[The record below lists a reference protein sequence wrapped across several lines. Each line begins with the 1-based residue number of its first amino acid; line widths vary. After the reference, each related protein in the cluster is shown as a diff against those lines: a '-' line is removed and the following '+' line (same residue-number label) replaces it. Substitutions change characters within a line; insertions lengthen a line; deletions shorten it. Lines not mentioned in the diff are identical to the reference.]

1 MSMIL
6 FPSGATTFETQGLGS
21 IIDAISCNVH
31 EVLNGEYELEMQ
43 YPITGLQYNNLQN
56 RRIIYSK
63 HDPYSDPQ
71 PFRIYR
77 ITRPMNGIIS
87 IYARHVSYDLAGI
100 PVGVF
105 DANNA
110 QSAMQ
115 GLKNNSLVANP
126 FLFETTMPT
135 VANFSCQYP
144 QPCRNLLGGQ
154 EGSILDV
161 YGGEYEWDEW
171 TVHLQSRRGLDNGV
185 RITYGKNLIDI
196 EQDENI
202 ANMKTGIVP
211 YWINSENGEVIY
223 SSPQIIQAPGEFN
236 FSSVVPVDFG
246 DKFESQPT
254 PEQLADAGQQYVT
267 NNKIGV
273 PTVSIDLSFAQL
285 EQYSLYEST
294 EALERVRI
302 GDTVHVFFAQL
313 GINVSSRIV
322 ETNYDPILNRYNSV
336 SVGSV
341 RANIAGTIADQQQQI
356 DDLTQN
362 PTLSSAFKKAVASL
376 TQTILG
382 AEGGSVRFL
391 DTDADGEPD
400 TLYIADDPDP
410 SKAQKVWRFNYEGWG
425 ASENGYN
432 GPFEIGATLNDGIVA
447 NFITVGVLNG
457 DLIQTGTI
465 KSPNGRMTINLDQ
478 GKFSTWGISSLTGE
492 EIIFNFN
499 NGTITQMQ
507 GNLKSGEWYNDNKVG
522 ILATGQIDAYGINI
536 LREFDID
543 NKQESNR
550 ITVAYHDEAFR
561 NRITLAGEAYRIW
574 TDTTGSGES
583 RLFAY
588 VSGKN
593 LTIETDV
600 LYVEGVAYKP
610 KTITVDGQEYTVLG
624 A

>member
-1 MSMIL
+1 MVL

-21 IIDAISCNVH
+21 VVDAISCNVH

-43 YPITGLQYNNLQN
+43 YPITGTQYGNLQN
-56 RRIIYSK
+56 RRIIFSK
-63 HDPYSDPQ
+63 HDPYSEPQ

-77 ITRPMNGIIS
+77 ITRPMNGIVS

-171 TVHLQSRRGLDNGV
+171 TVHLQSRRGSDNGV

-202 ANMKTGIVP
+202 ANLKTGIIP
-211 YWINSENGEVIY
+211 YWINSETGEVIY

-246 DKFESQPT
+246 EQFESQPT
-254 PEQLADAGQQYVT
+254 PQELAEAGQEYIT
-267 NNKIGV
+267 DNKIGV

-313 GINVSSRIV
+313 GINVSSRVV

-341 RANIAGTIADQQQQI
+341 RADIAGTIADQQQQI

-362 PTLSSAFKKAVASL
+362 PTLSSAFKKAVTSL

-382 AEGGSVRFL
+382 AKGGSVRFL
-391 DTDADGEPD
+391 DTDGDGEPD

-465 KSPNGRMTINLDQ
+465 QSPNGRMTINLDQ
-478 GKFSTWGISSLTGE
+478 GRFSTWGISSLTGE

-507 GNLKSGEWYNDNKVG
+507 GSLKSGEWYNDNNVG
-522 ILATGQIDAYGINI
+522 ILATGQVDAYGINI

-561 NRITLAGEAYRIW
+561 NRITLAGEALRIW
-574 TDTTGSGES
+574 TDTTGSGKS

-588 VSGKN
+588 VSGGN
-593 LTIETDV
+593 LTIEADV
-600 LYVEGVAYKP
+600 LYVDGVAYKP
-610 KTITVDGQEYTVLG
+610 TTITVDGQEYTVLG

>member
-1 MSMIL
+1 MVL

-21 IIDAISCNVH
+21 IVDAISCNVH

-43 YPITGLQYNNLQN
+43 YPITGTQYGNLQN
-56 RRIIYSK
+56 RRIIFSK
-63 HDPYSDPQ
+63 HDPYSEPQ

-77 ITRPMNGIIS
+77 ITRPMNGIVS
-87 IYARHVSYDLAGI
+87 IYARHISYDLSGI

-110 QSAMQ
+110 QAAMQ

-171 TVHLQSRRGLDNGV
+171 TVHLQSRRGSDNGV

-202 ANMKTGIVP
+202 ANLKTGIIP
-211 YWINSENGEVIY
+211 YWINSETGEVIY

-246 DKFESQPT
+246 EQFESQPT
-254 PEQLADAGQQYVT
+254 PQELAEAGQEYIT
-267 NNKIGV
+267 DNKIGV

-313 GINVSSRIV
+313 GINVSSRVV

-341 RANIAGTIADQQQQI
+341 RADIAGTIADQQQQI

-362 PTLSSAFKKAVASL
+362 PTLSSAFKKAVTSL

-382 AEGGSVRFL
+382 AKGGSVRFL
-391 DTDADGEPD
+391 DTDGDGEPD

-465 KSPNGRMTINLDQ
+465 QSPNGRMTINLDQ
-478 GKFSTWGISSLTGE
+478 GRFSTWGISSLTGE

-507 GNLKSGEWYNDNKVG
+507 GSLKSGEWYNDNNVG
-522 ILATGQIDAYGINI
+522 ILATGQVDAYGINI

-543 NKQESNR
+543 NKAESNR
-550 ITVAYHDEAFR
+550 ITVAYHDEAFG
-561 NRITLAGEAYRIW
+561 NRITLAGEAFRIW
-574 TDTTGSGES
+574 TDTTGSGKS

-588 VSGKN
+588 VSGGN
-593 LTIETDV
+593 LTVEADV

-610 KTITVDGQEYTVLG
+610 TTITVDGQEYTVLG

>member
-115 GLKNNSLVANP
+115 GMKNNSLVANP

-202 ANMKTGIVP
+202 SNLKTGIVP

-302 GDTVHVFFAQL
+302 GDTVYVFFSQL

-362 PTLSSAFKKAVASL
+362 PTMSSAFKKAVASL

-382 AEGGSVRFL
+382 AKGGSVRFL
-391 DTDADGEPD
+391 DTDGDGEPD

-410 SKAQKVWRFNYEGWG
+410 SKALKVWRFNYEGWG

-447 NFITVGVLNG
+447 NFITVGILNG

-465 KSPNGRMTINLDQ
+465 QSPNGRMTINLDQ

-507 GNLKSGEWYNDNKVG
+507 GKLKSGEWYNDNNVG

-561 NRITLAGEAYRIW
+561 NQITLAGEAYRIW

-610 KTITVDGQEYTVLG
+610 TTITVDGQEYTVLG

>member
-171 TVHLQSRRGLDNGV
+171 TVHLQPRRGLDNGV

-302 GDTVHVFFAQL
+302 GDTIHVFFAQL

-362 PTLSSAFKKAVASL
+362 PTMSSAFKKAVSSL

-382 AEGGSVRFL
+382 AKGGSVRFL

-447 NFITVGVLNG
+447 NFITVGVMNG

-465 KSPNGRMTINLDQ
+465 QSPNGRMTINLDQ
-478 GKFSTWGISSLTGE
+478 GKFSTWGISNITGE

-507 GNLKSGEWYNDNKVG
+507 GKLKSGEWYNDNNVG

>member
-43 YPITGLQYNNLQN
+43 YPITGMQYKNLQN

-302 GDTVHVFFAQL
+302 GDTIHVFFAQL

-382 AEGGSVRFL
+382 AKGGSVRFL

-432 GPFEIGATLNDGIVA
+432 GPFVLGATLSGGIVA
-447 NFITVGVLNG
+447 NFITAGVLNG
-457 DLIQTGTI
+457 DLIQTGTLQ
-465 KSPNGRMTINLDQ
+465 SPNGRMTINLDQ

-507 GNLKSGEWYNDNKVG
+507 GSLKSAEWYNDNNVG
-522 ILATGQIDAYGINI
+522 ILATGQVDAYGINI
-536 LREFDID
+536 LRDFDID
-543 NKQESNR
+543 NKADSNR
-550 ITVAYHDEAFR
+550 TTIAYHDESFG
-561 NRITLAGEAYRIW
+561 NRITLAGEAFRIW
-574 TDTTGSGES
+574 MDTTGSGRS
-583 RLFAY
+583 RVFAY
-588 VSGKN
+588 VSGREM
-593 LTIETDV
+593 TIETDV
-600 LYVEGVAYKP
+600 LYVDGTQYKP
-610 KTITVDGQEYTVLG
+610 TKITIDGQEYTVLG

>member
-1 MSMIL
+1 MSMVL

-21 IIDAISCNVH
+21 VVDAISCNVH

-77 ITRPMNGIIS
+77 ITRPMNGIVT
-87 IYARHVSYDLAGI
+87 IYARHVSYDLSGI

-171 TVHLQSRRGLDNGV
+171 TVHLQSRRGSDNGV

-202 ANMKTGIVP
+202 ANLKTGIIP
-211 YWINSENGEVIY
+211 YWINSETGEVIY

-246 DKFESQPT
+246 EQFESQPT
-254 PEQLADAGQQYVT
+254 PQELAEAGQEYIT
-267 NNKIGV
+267 DNKIGV

-313 GINVSSRIV
+313 GINVSSRVV

-362 PTLSSAFKKAVASL
+362 PTLSSAFKKAVTSL

-382 AEGGSVRFL
+382 AKGGSVRFL
-391 DTDADGEPD
+391 DTDGDGEPD

-465 KSPNGRMTINLDQ
+465 QSPNGRMTINLDQ
-478 GKFSTWGISSLTGE
+478 GRFSTWGISSLTGE

-507 GNLKSGEWYNDNKVG
+507 GSLKSGEWYNDNNVG
-522 ILATGQIDAYGINI
+522 ILATGQVDAYGINI

-561 NRITLAGEAYRIW
+561 NRITLAGEAFRIW
-574 TDTTGSGES
+574 TDTTGSGKS

-588 VSGKN
+588 VSGGN
-593 LTIETDV
+593 LTIEADV
-600 LYVEGVAYKP
+600 LYVDGVAYKP
-610 KTITVDGQEYTVLG
+610 TTITVDGQEYTVLG

>member
-302 GDTVHVFFAQL
+302 GDTIHVFFAQL

-382 AEGGSVRFL
+382 AKGGSVRFL

-465 KSPNGRMTINLDQ
+465 QSPNGRMTINLDQ

-507 GNLKSGEWYNDNKVG
+507 GNLKSGEWYNDNNVG

-536 LREFDID
+536 LREFNID

-588 VSGKN
+588 TSGKN

>member
-1 MSMIL
+1 MSMVL

-21 IIDAISCNVH
+21 IVDAISCNVH

-43 YPITGLQYNNLQN
+43 YPITGTQYGNLQN
-56 RRIIYSK
+56 RRIIFSK
-63 HDPYSDPQ
+63 HDPYSEPQ

-77 ITRPMNGIIS
+77 ITRPMNGIVS
-87 IYARHVSYDLAGI
+87 IYARHISYDLSGI

-110 QSAMQ
+110 QAAMQ

-171 TVHLQSRRGLDNGV
+171 TVHLQSRRGSDNGV

-202 ANMKTGIVP
+202 ANLKTGIIP
-211 YWINSENGEVIY
+211 YWIDSETGEVIY

-246 DKFESQPT
+246 EQFESQPT
-254 PEQLADAGQQYVT
+254 PQELAEAGQEYIT
-267 NNKIGV
+267 DNKIGV

-341 RANIAGTIADQQQQI
+341 RADIAGTIADQQQQI

-362 PTLSSAFKKAVASL
+362 PTLSSAFKKAVTSL

-382 AEGGSVRFL
+382 AKGGSVRFL
-391 DTDADGEPD
+391 DTDGDGEPD

-465 KSPNGRMTINLDQ
+465 QSPNGRMTINLDQ
-478 GKFSTWGISSLTGE
+478 GRFSTWGISSLTGE

-507 GNLKSGEWYNDNKVG
+507 GSLKSGEWYNDNNVG
-522 ILATGQIDAYGINI
+522 ILATGQVDAYGINI

-550 ITVAYHDEAFR
+550 ITVAYHDEAFG
-561 NRITLAGEAYRIW
+561 NRITLAGEAFRIW
-574 TDTTGSGES
+574 TDTTGSGKS

-588 VSGKN
+588 VSGGN
-593 LTIETDV
+593 LTIEADV
-600 LYVEGVAYKP
+600 LYVDGVAYKP
-610 KTITVDGQEYTVLG
+610 TTITVDGQEYTVLG

>member
-246 DKFESQPT
+246 DEFESQPT

-302 GDTVHVFFAQL
+302 GDTIHVFFAQL

-382 AEGGSVRFL
+382 AKGGSVRFL

-465 KSPNGRMTINLDQ
+465 QSPNGRMTINLDQ

-507 GNLKSGEWYNDNKVG
+507 GDLKSGEWYNDNNVG

-536 LREFDID
+536 LREFNID

-610 KTITVDGQEYTVLG
+610 TTITVDGQEYTVLG

>member
-1 MSMIL
+1 MSMVL

-21 IIDAISCNVH
+21 IVDAISCNVH

-43 YPITGLQYNNLQN
+43 YPITGTQYGNLQN
-56 RRIIYSK
+56 RRIIFSK

-77 ITRPMNGIIS
+77 ITRPMNGIVS
-87 IYARHVSYDLAGI
+87 IYARHISYDLAGI

-110 QSAMQ
+110 QAAMQ

-171 TVHLQSRRGLDNGV
+171 TVHLQSRRGSDNGV

-202 ANMKTGIVP
+202 ANLKTGIIP
-211 YWINSENGEVIY
+211 YWINSETGEVIY

-246 DKFESQPT
+246 EQFESQPT
-254 PEQLADAGQQYVT
+254 PQELAEAGQEYIT
-267 NNKIGV
+267 DNKVGV

-341 RANIAGTIADQQQQI
+341 RADIAGTIADQQQQI

-362 PTLSSAFKKAVASL
+362 PTLSSAFKKAVTSL

-382 AEGGSVRFL
+382 AKGGSVRFL
-391 DTDADGEPD
+391 DSDGDGEPD

-447 NFITVGVLNG
+447 NFITAGVLNG

-465 KSPNGRMTINLDQ
+465 QSPNGRMTINLDQ
-478 GKFSTWGISSLTGE
+478 GRFSTWGISSLTGE

-507 GNLKSGEWYNDNKVG
+507 GSLKSGEWYNDNNVG
-522 ILATGQIDAYGINI
+522 ILATGQVDAYGINI

-550 ITVAYHDEAFR
+550 ITVAYHDEAFG
-561 NRITLAGEAYRIW
+561 NRITLAGEAFRIW
-574 TDTTGSGES
+574 TDTTGSGKS

-588 VSGKN
+588 VSGGN
-593 LTIETDV
+593 MTIEADV
-600 LYVEGVAYKP
+600 LYVDGVAYKP
-610 KTITVDGQEYTVLG
+610 TTITVDGQEYTVLG

>member
-171 TVHLQSRRGLDNGV
+171 TVHLQPRRGLDNGI

-302 GDTVHVFFAQL
+302 GDTIHVFFAQL

-362 PTLSSAFKKAVASL
+362 PTMSSAFKKAVSSL

-382 AEGGSVRFL
+382 AKGGSVRFL

-465 KSPNGRMTINLDQ
+465 QSPNGRMTINLDQ
-478 GKFSTWGISSLTGE
+478 GKFSTWGISNITGE

-507 GNLKSGEWYNDNKVG
+507 GKLKSGEWYNDNNVG

>member
-1 MSMIL
+1 MSMVL

-21 IIDAISCNVH
+21 IVDAISCNVH

-43 YPITGLQYNNLQN
+43 YPITGTQYGNLQN
-56 RRIIYSK
+56 RRIIFSK
-63 HDPYSDPQ
+63 HDPYSEPQ

-77 ITRPMNGIIS
+77 ITRPMNGIVS
-87 IYARHVSYDLAGI
+87 IYARHISYDLSGI

-110 QSAMQ
+110 QAAMQ

-171 TVHLQSRRGLDNGV
+171 TVHLQSRRGSDNGV

-202 ANMKTGIVP
+202 ANLKTGIIP
-211 YWINSENGEVIY
+211 YWINSETGEVIY

-246 DKFESQPT
+246 EQFESQPT
-254 PEQLADAGQQYVT
+254 PQELAEAGQEYIT
-267 NNKIGV
+267 DNKVGV

-341 RANIAGTIADQQQQI
+341 RADIAGTIADQQQQI

-362 PTLSSAFKKAVASL
+362 PTLSSAFKKAVTSL

-382 AEGGSVRFL
+382 AKGGSVRFL
-391 DTDADGEPD
+391 DSDGDGEPD

-447 NFITVGVLNG
+447 NFITAGVLNG

-465 KSPNGRMTINLDQ
+465 QSPNGRMTINLDQ
-478 GKFSTWGISSLTGE
+478 GRFSTWGISSLTGE

-507 GNLKSGEWYNDNKVG
+507 GSLKSGEWYNDNNVG
-522 ILATGQIDAYGINI
+522 ILATGQVDAYGINI

-550 ITVAYHDEAFR
+550 ITVAYHDEAFG
-561 NRITLAGEAYRIW
+561 NRITLAGEAFRIW
-574 TDTTGSGES
+574 TDTTGSGKS

-588 VSGKN
+588 VSGGN
-593 LTIETDV
+593 LTIEADV
-600 LYVEGVAYKP
+600 LYVDGVAYKP
-610 KTITVDGQEYTVLG
+610 TTITVDGQEYTVLG

>member
-302 GDTVHVFFAQL
+302 GDTIHVFFAQL

-382 AEGGSVRFL
+382 AKGGSVRFL

-465 KSPNGRMTINLDQ
+465 QSPNGRMTINLDQ
-478 GKFSTWGISSLTGE
+478 GKFSTWGISNLTGE

-507 GNLKSGEWYNDNKVG
+507 GNLKSGEWYNDNNVG

-536 LREFDID
+536 LREFNID

-588 VSGKN
+588 TSGKN

-610 KTITVDGQEYTVLG
+610 TTITVDGQEYTVLG

>member
-1 MSMIL
+1 MIL

-302 GDTVHVFFAQL
+302 GDTIHVFFAQL

-362 PTLSSAFKKAVASL
+362 PTLSSAFKKAVSSL

-382 AEGGSVRFL
+382 AKGGSVRFL

-425 ASENGYN
+425 ASENGYD

-465 KSPNGRMTINLDQ
+465 QSPNGRMTINLDQ
-478 GKFSTWGISSLTGE
+478 GKFSTWGISNITGE

-507 GNLKSGEWYNDNKVG
+507 GKLKSGEWYNDNNVG
-522 ILATGQIDAYGINI
+522 ILATGQVDAYGINI

-543 NKQESNR
+543 NKAESNR

-574 TDTTGSGES
+574 TDTTGSGKS

-588 VSGKN
+588 TSGKN

-610 KTITVDGQEYTVLG
+610 TTITVDGQEYTVLG

>member
-382 AEGGSVRFL
+382 AKGGSVRFL

-465 KSPNGRMTINLDQ
+465 QSPNGRMTINLDQ
-478 GKFSTWGISSLTGE
+478 GKFSTWGISNITGE

-507 GNLKSGEWYNDNKVG
+507 GKLKSGEWYNDNNVG

>member
-202 ANMKTGIVP
+202 SNLKTGIVP

-302 GDTVHVFFAQL
+302 GDTVYVFFAQL

-362 PTLSSAFKKAVASL
+362 PTMSSAFKKAVSSL

-382 AEGGSVRFL
+382 AKGGSVRFL
-391 DTDADGEPD
+391 DTDGDGEPD

-425 ASENGYN
+425 ASENGYD

-478 GKFSTWGISSLTGE
+478 GKFSTWGISNITGE

-507 GNLKSGEWYNDNKVG
+507 GNLKSGEWYNDNNVG

-536 LREFDID
+536 LREFNID

-588 VSGKN
+588 ISGKE

>member
-302 GDTVHVFFAQL
+302 GDTVYVFFAQL

-362 PTLSSAFKKAVASL
+362 PTMSSAFKKAVASL

-382 AEGGSVRFL
+382 AKGGSVRFL
-391 DTDADGEPD
+391 DTDGDGEPD

-465 KSPNGRMTINLDQ
+465 QSPNGRMTINLDQ

-507 GNLKSGEWYNDNKVG
+507 GNLKSGEWYNDNNVG

-536 LREFDID
+536 LREFNID

-588 VSGKN
+588 TSGKN

>member
-302 GDTVHVFFAQL
+302 GDTIHVFFAQL

-376 TQTILG
+376 TQTIIG
-382 AEGGSVRFL
+382 AKGGSVRFL

-465 KSPNGRMTINLDQ
+465 QSPNGRMTINLDQ

-507 GNLKSGEWYNDNKVG
+507 GNLKSGEWYNDNNVG

-536 LREFDID
+536 LREFNID

-588 VSGKN
+588 TSGKN

>member
-302 GDTVHVFFAQL
+302 GDTIHVFFAQL

-382 AEGGSVRFL
+382 AKGGSVRFL

-465 KSPNGRMTINLDQ
+465 QSPNGRMTINLDQ

-507 GNLKSGEWYNDNKVG
+507 GNLKSGEWYNDNNVG

-536 LREFDID
+536 LREFNID

-588 VSGKN
+588 TSGKN

-610 KTITVDGQEYTVLG
+610 TTITVDGQEYTVLG

>member
-202 ANMKTGIVP
+202 SNLKTGIVP

-246 DKFESQPT
+246 DEFESQPT

-362 PTLSSAFKKAVASL
+362 PTMSSAFKKAVSSL

-382 AEGGSVRFL
+382 AKGGSVRFL
-391 DTDADGEPD
+391 DTDGDGEPD

-410 SKAQKVWRFNYEGWG
+410 SKALKVWRFNYEGWG
-425 ASENGYN
+425 ASENGYD

-465 KSPNGRMTINLDQ
+465 QSPNGRMTINLDQ
-478 GKFSTWGISSLTGE
+478 GKFSTWGISNLTGE

-507 GNLKSGEWYNDNKVG
+507 GKLKSGEWYNDNNVG
-522 ILATGQIDAYGINI
+522 ILATGQIDTYGINI

-543 NKQESNR
+543 NKQKSNR

-574 TDTTGSGES
+574 TNTTGSGES

-610 KTITVDGQEYTVLG
+610 TTITVDGQEYTVLG

>member
-1 MSMIL
+1 MSMVL

-21 IIDAISCNVH
+21 VVDAISCNVH

-43 YPITGLQYNNLQN
+43 YPITGTQYGNLQN
-56 RRIIYSK
+56 RRIIFSK
-63 HDPYSDPQ
+63 HDPYSEPQ

-77 ITRPMNGIIS
+77 ITRPMNGIVS
-87 IYARHVSYDLAGI
+87 IYARHISYDLSGI

-110 QSAMQ
+110 QAAMQ

-171 TVHLQSRRGLDNGV
+171 TVHLQSRRGSDNGV

-202 ANMKTGIVP
+202 ANLKTGIIP
-211 YWINSENGEVIY
+211 YWINSETGEVIY

-246 DKFESQPT
+246 EQFESQPT
-254 PEQLADAGQQYVT
+254 PQELAEAGQEYIT
-267 NNKIGV
+267 DNKIGV

-313 GINVSSRIV
+313 GINVSSRVV

-362 PTLSSAFKKAVASL
+362 PTLSSAFKKAVTSL

-382 AEGGSVRFL
+382 AKGGSVRFL
-391 DTDADGEPD
+391 DTDGDGEPD

-447 NFITVGVLNG
+447 NFITAGVLNG

-465 KSPNGRMTINLDQ
+465 QSPNGRMTINLDQ

-507 GNLKSGEWYNDNKVG
+507 GSLKSGEWYNDNNVG
-522 ILATGQIDAYGINI
+522 ILATGQVDAYGINI

-561 NRITLAGEAYRIW
+561 NRITLAGEAFRIW
-574 TDTTGSGES
+574 TDTTGSGKS

-588 VSGKN
+588 VSGGN
-593 LTIETDV
+593 LTIEADV
-600 LYVEGVAYKP
+600 LYVDGVAYKP
-610 KTITVDGQEYTVLG
+610 TTITVDGQEYTVLG

>member
-1 MSMIL
+1 MVL

-21 IIDAISCNVH
+21 VVDAISCNVH

-43 YPITGLQYNNLQN
+43 YPITGTQYGNLQN
-56 RRIIYSK
+56 RRIIFSK
-63 HDPYSDPQ
+63 HDPYSEPQ

-77 ITRPMNGIIS
+77 ITRPMNGIVS

-171 TVHLQSRRGLDNGV
+171 TVHLQSRRGSDNGV

-202 ANMKTGIVP
+202 ANLKTGIIP
-211 YWINSENGEVIY
+211 YWINSETGEVIY

-246 DKFESQPT
+246 EQFESQPT
-254 PEQLADAGQQYVT
+254 PQELAAAGQEYIT
-267 NNKIGV
+267 DNKIGV

-313 GINVSSRIV
+313 GINVSSRVV

-341 RANIAGTIADQQQQI
+341 RADIAGTIADQQQQI

-362 PTLSSAFKKAVASL
+362 PTLSSAFKKAVTSL

-382 AEGGSVRFL
+382 AKGGSVRFL
-391 DTDADGEPD
+391 DSDGDGEPD

-447 NFITVGVLNG
+447 NFITAGVLNG

-465 KSPNGRMTINLDQ
+465 QSPNGRMTINLDQ

-507 GNLKSGEWYNDNKVG
+507 GSLKSGEWYNDNNVG
-522 ILATGQIDAYGINI
+522 ILATGQVDAYGINI

-550 ITVAYHDEAFR
+550 ITVAYHDEASR
-561 NRITLAGEAYRIW
+561 NRITLAGEAFRIW
-574 TDTTGSGES
+574 TDTTGSGKS

-588 VSGKN
+588 VSGGN
-593 LTIETDV
+593 LTIEADV
-600 LYVEGVAYKP
+600 LYVDGVAYKP
-610 KTITVDGQEYTVLG
+610 TTITVDGQEYTVLG

>member
-1 MSMIL
+1 MVL

-21 IIDAISCNVH
+21 VVDAISCNVH

-43 YPITGLQYNNLQN
+43 YPITGTQYGNLQN
-56 RRIIYSK
+56 RRIIFSK

-77 ITRPMNGIIS
+77 ITRPMNGIVT
-87 IYARHVSYDLAGI
+87 IYARHVSYDLSGI

-110 QSAMQ
+110 QAAMQ

-154 EGSILDV
+154 EGSVLDV

-171 TVHLQSRRGLDNGV
+171 TVHLQSRRGSDNGV

-202 ANMKTGIVP
+202 ANLKTGIIP
-211 YWINSENGEVIY
+211 YWIDSETGEVIY

-246 DKFESQPT
+246 EQFESQPT
-254 PEQLADAGQQYVT
+254 PQELAEAGQEYIT
-267 NNKIGV
+267 DNKIGV

-313 GINVSSRIV
+313 GINVSSRVV

-362 PTLSSAFKKAVASL
+362 PTLSSAFKKAVTSL

-382 AEGGSVRFL
+382 AKGGSVRFL
-391 DTDADGEPD
+391 DSDGDGEPD

-447 NFITVGVLNG
+447 NFITAGVLNG

-465 KSPNGRMTINLDQ
+465 QSPNGRMTINLDQ

-507 GNLKSGEWYNDNKVG
+507 GSLKSGEWYNDNNVG
-522 ILATGQIDAYGINI
+522 ILATGQVDAYGINI

-561 NRITLAGEAYRIW
+561 NRITLAGEAFRIW
-574 TDTTGSGES
+574 TDTTGSGKS

-588 VSGKN
+588 VSGGN
-593 LTIETDV
+593 LTIEADV
-600 LYVEGVAYKP
+600 LYVDGVAYKP
-610 KTITVDGQEYTVLG
+610 TTITVDGQEYTVLG

>member
-171 TVHLQSRRGLDNGV
+171 TVHLQPRRGLDNGV

-302 GDTVHVFFAQL
+302 GDTIHVFFAQL

-362 PTLSSAFKKAVASL
+362 PTMSSAFKKAVSSL

-382 AEGGSVRFL
+382 AKGGSVRFL

-465 KSPNGRMTINLDQ
+465 QSPNGRMTINLDQ
-478 GKFSTWGISSLTGE
+478 GKFSTWGISNITGE

-507 GNLKSGEWYNDNKVG
+507 GKLKSGEWYNDNNVG

>member
-1 MSMIL
+1 MSMVL

-21 IIDAISCNVH
+21 IVDAISCNVH

-63 HDPYSDPQ
+63 HDPYSEPQ

-77 ITRPMNGIIS
+77 ITRPMNGIVS

-171 TVHLQSRRGLDNGV
+171 TVHLQSRRGSDNGV

-202 ANMKTGIVP
+202 ANLKTGIIP
-211 YWINSENGEVIY
+211 YWINSETGEVIY

-246 DKFESQPT
+246 EQFESQPT
-254 PEQLADAGQQYVT
+254 PQELAEAGQEYIT
-267 NNKIGV
+267 DNKIGV

-302 GDTVHVFFAQL
+302 GDTVHVFFTQL
-313 GINVSSRIV
+313 GINVSSRVV

-341 RANIAGTIADQQQQI
+341 RADIAGTIADQQQQI

-362 PTLSSAFKKAVASL
+362 PTLSSAFKKAVTSL

-382 AEGGSVRFL
+382 AKGGSVRFL
-391 DTDADGEPD
+391 DSDGDGEPD

-447 NFITVGVLNG
+447 NFITAGVLNG

-465 KSPNGRMTINLDQ
+465 QSPNGRMTINLDQ

-507 GNLKSGEWYNDNKVG
+507 GSLKSGEWYNDNNVG
-522 ILATGQIDAYGINI
+522 ILATGQVDAYGINI

-561 NRITLAGEAYRIW
+561 NRITLAGEAFRIW
-574 TDTTGSGES
+574 TDTTGSGKS

-588 VSGKN
+588 VSGGN
-593 LTIETDV
+593 LTIEADV
-600 LYVEGVAYKP
+600 LYVDGVAYKP
-610 KTITVDGQEYTVLG
+610 TTITVDGQEYTVLG

>member
-115 GLKNNSLVANP
+115 GMKNNSLVANP

-202 ANMKTGIVP
+202 SNLKTGIVP
-211 YWINSENGEVIY
+211 YWINNENGEVIY

-302 GDTVHVFFAQL
+302 GDTVYVFFAQL

-362 PTLSSAFKKAVASL
+362 PTMSSAFKKAVSSL

-382 AEGGSVRFL
+382 AKGGSVRFL
-391 DTDADGEPD
+391 DTDGDGEPD

-410 SKAQKVWRFNYEGWG
+410 SKALKVWRFNYEGWG

-447 NFITVGVLNG
+447 NFITVGILNG

-465 KSPNGRMTINLDQ
+465 QSPNGRMTINLDQ

-507 GNLKSGEWYNDNKVG
+507 GKLKSGEWYNDNNVG

-561 NRITLAGEAYRIW
+561 NQITIAGEAYRIW

-610 KTITVDGQEYTVLG
+610 TTITVDGQEYTVLG

>member
-1 MSMIL
+1 MSMVL

-21 IIDAISCNVH
+21 VVDAISCNVH

-77 ITRPMNGIIS
+77 ITRPMNGIVT
-87 IYARHVSYDLAGI
+87 IYARHVSYDLSGI

-161 YGGEYEWDEW
+161 YGGEYEWDGW
-171 TVHLQSRRGLDNGV
+171 TVHLQSRRGSDNGV

-202 ANMKTGIVP
+202 ANLKTGIIP
-211 YWINSENGEVIY
+211 YWINSETGEVIY

-246 DKFESQPT
+246 EQFESQPT
-254 PEQLADAGQQYVT
+254 PQELAEAGQEYIT
-267 NNKIGV
+267 DNKVGV

-341 RANIAGTIADQQQQI
+341 RADIAGTIADQQQQI

-362 PTLSSAFKKAVASL
+362 PTLSSAFKKAVTSL

-382 AEGGSVRFL
+382 AKGGSVRFL
-391 DTDADGEPD
+391 DSDGDGEPD

-447 NFITVGVLNG
+447 NFITAGVLNG

-465 KSPNGRMTINLDQ
+465 QSPNGRMTINLDQ
-478 GKFSTWGISSLTGE
+478 GRFSTWGISSLTGE

-507 GNLKSGEWYNDNKVG
+507 GSLKSGEWYNDNNVG
-522 ILATGQIDAYGINI
+522 ILATGQVDAYGINI

-561 NRITLAGEAYRIW
+561 NRITLAGEAFRIW
-574 TDTTGSGES
+574 TDTTGSGKS

-588 VSGKN
+588 VSGGN
-593 LTIETDV
+593 MTIEADV
-600 LYVEGVAYKP
+600 LYVDGVAYKP
-610 KTITVDGQEYTVLG
+610 TTITVDGQEYTVLG

>member
-1 MSMIL
+1 MSMVL
-6 FPSGATTFETQGLGS
+6 FPADATTFDNQGLGS
-21 IIDAISCNVH
+21 IVDAVSCNVH
-31 EVLNGEYELEMQ
+31 EVLNGEFEMEMQ
-43 YPITGLQYNNLQN
+43 YPITGMQYNNLQN

-87 IYARHVSYDLAGI
+87 IYARHVSYDLSGI

-110 QSAMQ
+110 QSAIQ

-126 FLFETTMPT
+126 FLFETTLTT
-135 VANFSCQYP
+135 VANFRCQYP

-154 EGSILDV
+154 EGSILDI
-161 YGGEYEWDEW
+161 YGGEYVWDGW
-171 TVHLQSRRGLDNGV
+171 TVRLQDRRGLDNGV

-202 ANMKTGIVP
+202 ANLKTGIIP

-302 GDTVHVFFAQL
+302 GDTVHVFFDQL
-313 GINVSSRIV
+313 GISVTSRIV

-341 RANIAGTIADQQQQI
+341 RANIAETIADQQHQI
-356 DDLTQN
+356 DELAN
-362 PTLSSAFKKAVASL
+362 PTTLSTAYKQAVESL

-382 AEGGSVRFL
+382 AKGGSVRFL

-410 SKAQKVWRFNYEGWG
+410 SKATKVWRFNHEGWG

-432 GPFEIGATLNDGIVA
+432 GPFVLGATLSGGIVA
-447 NFITVGVLNG
+447 NFITTGVLNAG
-457 DLIQTGTI
+457 LITTGVLQSENGKSYFDLNSGEVNLEGKIKTSITEDSYIIIDGNTIEFIGEVNNCGTIQVAKFYNLDGSVYWGYQIGGNARFSGREISVSDEFTFKGRKAEWVDLTTTTGTI
-465 KSPNGRMTINLDQ
+465 K
-478 GKFSTWGISSLTGE
+478 
-492 EIIFNFN
+492 
-499 NGTITQMQ
+499 
-507 GNLKSGEWYNDNKVG
+507 V
-522 ILATGQIDAYGINI
+522 LAYTGQ
-536 LREFDID
+536 
-543 NKQESNR
+543 
-550 ITVAYHDEAFR
+550 
-561 NRITLAGEAYRIW
+561 
-574 TDTTGSGES
+574 
-583 RLFAY
+583 
-588 VSGKN
+588 
-593 LTIETDV
+593 
-600 LYVEGVAYKP
+600 
-610 KTITVDGQEYTVLG
+610 
-624 A
+624 

>member
-1 MSMIL
+1 MSMVL

-21 IIDAISCNVH
+21 VVDAISCNVH

-43 YPITGLQYNNLQN
+43 YPITGTQYGNLQN
-56 RRIIYSK
+56 RRIIFSK

-77 ITRPMNGIIS
+77 ITRPMNGIVT

-171 TVHLQSRRGLDNGV
+171 TVHLQSRRGSDNGV

-202 ANMKTGIVP
+202 ANLKTGIIP
-211 YWINSENGEVIY
+211 YWIDSETGEVIY

-246 DKFESQPT
+246 EQFESQPT
-254 PEQLADAGQQYVT
+254 PQELAEAGQEYIT
-267 NNKIGV
+267 DNKVGV

-313 GINVSSRIV
+313 GINVSSRVV

-362 PTLSSAFKKAVASL
+362 PTLSSAFKKAVTSL

-382 AEGGSVRFL
+382 AKGGSVRFL
-391 DTDADGEPD
+391 DTDGDGEPD

-465 KSPNGRMTINLDQ
+465 QSPNGRMTINLDQ

-507 GNLKSGEWYNDNKVG
+507 GSLKSGEWYNDNNVG
-522 ILATGQIDAYGINI
+522 ILATGQVDAYGINI

-561 NRITLAGEAYRIW
+561 NRITLAGEAFRIW
-574 TDTTGSGES
+574 TDTTGSGKS

-588 VSGKN
+588 VSGGN
-593 LTIETDV
+593 LTIEADV
-600 LYVEGVAYKP
+600 LYVDGVAYKP
-610 KTITVDGQEYTVLG
+610 TTITVDGQEYTVLG

>member
-1 MSMIL
+1 MVL

-21 IIDAISCNVH
+21 IVDAISCNVH

-43 YPITGLQYNNLQN
+43 YPITGTQYNNFQN
-56 RRIIYSK
+56 RCIIYSK
-63 HDPYSDPQ
+63 HDPYSEPQ

-77 ITRPMNGIIS
+77 ITRPMNGIVS
-87 IYARHVSYDLAGI
+87 IYARHISYDLSGI

-110 QSAMQ
+110 QAAMQ

-161 YGGEYEWDEW
+161 YGGEYEWDGW

-202 ANMKTGIVP
+202 ANLKTGIIP
-211 YWINSENGEVIY
+211 YWINSETGEVIY

-246 DKFESQPT
+246 EQFESQPT
-254 PEQLADAGQQYVT
+254 PQELAEAGQEYIT
-267 NNKIGV
+267 DNKIGV

-313 GINVSSRIV
+313 GINVSSRVV

-341 RANIAGTIADQQQQI
+341 RADIAGTIADQQQQI

-362 PTLSSAFKKAVASL
+362 PTLSSAFKKAVTSL

-382 AEGGSVRFL
+382 AKGGSVRFL
-391 DTDADGEPD
+391 DTDGDGEPD

-465 KSPNGRMTINLDQ
+465 QSPNGRMTINLDQ
-478 GKFSTWGISSLTGE
+478 GRFSTWGISSLTGE

-507 GNLKSGEWYNDNKVG
+507 GSLKSGEWYNDNNVG
-522 ILATGQIDAYGINI
+522 ILATGQVDAYGINI

-561 NRITLAGEAYRIW
+561 NRITLAGEAFRIW
-574 TDTTGSGES
+574 TDTTGSGKS

-588 VSGKN
+588 VSGGN
-593 LTIETDV
+593 LTIEADV
-600 LYVEGVAYKP
+600 LYVDGVAYKP
-610 KTITVDGQEYTVLG
+610 TTITVDGQEYTVLG

>member
-1 MSMIL
+1 MVL

-21 IIDAISCNVH
+21 IVDAISCNVH

-63 HDPYSDPQ
+63 HDPYSEPQ

-77 ITRPMNGIIS
+77 ITRPMNGIVS
-87 IYARHVSYDLAGI
+87 IYARHISYDLAGI

-171 TVHLQSRRGLDNGV
+171 TVHLQSRRGSDNGV

-202 ANMKTGIVP
+202 ANLKTGIIP
-211 YWINSENGEVIY
+211 YWINSETGEVIY

-246 DKFESQPT
+246 EQFESQPT
-254 PEQLADAGQQYVT
+254 PQELAEAGQEYIT
-267 NNKIGV
+267 DNKVGV

-313 GINVSSRIV
+313 GINVSSRVV

-362 PTLSSAFKKAVASL
+362 PTLSSAFKKAVTSL

-382 AEGGSVRFL
+382 AKGGSVRFL
-391 DTDADGEPD
+391 DTDGDGEPD

-447 NFITVGVLNG
+447 NFITAGVLNG

-465 KSPNGRMTINLDQ
+465 QSPNGRMTINLDQ

-499 NGTITQMQ
+499 NGTIKQMQ
-507 GNLKSGEWYNDNKVG
+507 GSLKSGEWYNDNNVG
-522 ILATGQIDAYGINI
+522 ILATGQVDAYGINI

-550 ITVAYHDEAFR
+550 ITVAYHDEAFG
-561 NRITLAGEAYRIW
+561 NRITLAGEEFRIW
-574 TDTTGSGES
+574 TDTTGSGKS

-588 VSGKN
+588 VSGGN
-593 LTIETDV
+593 LTVEADV
-600 LYVEGVAYKP
+600 LYVDGVAYKP
-610 KTITVDGQEYTVLG
+610 TTITVDGQEYTVLG

>member
-1 MSMIL
+1 MSMVL

-21 IIDAISCNVH
+21 IVDAISCNVH

-43 YPITGLQYNNLQN
+43 YPITGTQYGNLQN
-56 RRIIYSK
+56 RRIIFSK
-63 HDPYSDPQ
+63 HDPYSEPQ

-77 ITRPMNGIIS
+77 ITRPMNGIVT
-87 IYARHVSYDLAGI
+87 IYARHVSYDLSGI

-110 QSAMQ
+110 RAAMQ

-171 TVHLQSRRGLDNGV
+171 TVHLQSRRGSDNGV

-202 ANMKTGIVP
+202 ANLKTGIIP
-211 YWINSENGEVIY
+211 YWINSETGEIIY

-246 DKFESQPT
+246 EQFESQPT
-254 PEQLADAGQQYVT
+254 PQELAEAGQEYIT
-267 NNKIGV
+267 DNKVGV
-273 PTVSIDLSFAQL
+273 PTVSIDLSFAHL

-341 RANIAGTIADQQQQI
+341 RADIAGTIADQQQQI

-362 PTLSSAFKKAVASL
+362 PTLSSAFKKAVTSL

-382 AEGGSVRFL
+382 AKGGSVRFL
-391 DTDADGEPD
+391 DSDGDGEPD

-447 NFITVGVLNG
+447 NFITAGVLNG

-465 KSPNGRMTINLDQ
+465 QSPNGRMTINLDQ

-507 GNLKSGEWYNDNKVG
+507 GSLKSGEWYNDNNVG
-522 ILATGQIDAYGINI
+522 ILATGQVDAYGINI

-561 NRITLAGEAYRIW
+561 NRITLAGEAFRIW
-574 TDTTGSGES
+574 TDTTGSGKS

-588 VSGKN
+588 VSGGN
-593 LTIETDV
+593 LTIEADV
-600 LYVEGVAYKP
+600 LYVDGVAYKP
-610 KTITVDGQEYTVLG
+610 TTITVDGQEYTVLG

>member
-1 MSMIL
+1 MSMVL

-21 IIDAISCNVH
+21 IVDAISCNVH

-43 YPITGLQYNNLQN
+43 YPITGTQYGNLQN
-56 RRIIYSK
+56 RRIIFSK
-63 HDPYSDPQ
+63 HDPYSEPQ

-77 ITRPMNGIIS
+77 ITRPMNGIVS
-87 IYARHVSYDLAGI
+87 IYARHISYDLSGI

-110 QSAMQ
+110 QAAMQ
-115 GLKNNSLVANP
+115 GLKNNSLVANQ
-126 FLFETTMPT
+126 FLFETTMPS

-161 YGGEYEWDEW
+161 YGGEYEWDGW
-171 TVHLQSRRGLDNGV
+171 TVHLQSRRGSDNGV

-202 ANMKTGIVP
+202 ANLKTGIIP

-223 SSPQIIQAPGEFN
+223 SSPQIIQATGEFN

-246 DKFESQPT
+246 EQFESQPT
-254 PEQLADAGQQYVT
+254 PQELAEAGQEYIADNQV
-267 NNKIGV
+267 GV

-313 GINVSSRIV
+313 GINVSSRVV

-341 RANIAGTIADQQQQI
+341 RADIAGTIADQQQQI

-362 PTLSSAFKKAVASL
+362 PTLSSAFKKAVTSL

-382 AEGGSVRFL
+382 AKGGSVRFL
-391 DTDADGEPD
+391 DTDGDGEPD

-465 KSPNGRMTINLDQ
+465 QSPNGRMTINLDQ

-507 GNLKSGEWYNDNKVG
+507 GSLKSGEWYNDNNVG
-522 ILATGQIDAYGINI
+522 ILATGQVDAYGINI

-561 NRITLAGEAYRIW
+561 NRITLAGEAFRIW
-574 TDTTGSGES
+574 TDTTGSGKS

-588 VSGKN
+588 VSGGN
-593 LTIETDV
+593 LTIEADV
-600 LYVEGVAYKP
+600 LYVDGVAYKP
-610 KTITVDGQEYTVLG
+610 TTITVDGQEYTVLG

>member
-1 MSMIL
+1 MSMVL
-6 FPSGATTFETQGLGS
+6 FPADAATFDNQGLGS
-21 IIDAISCNVH
+21 IVDAVSCNVH

-43 YPITGLQYNNLQN
+43 YPITGMQYKNLQN

-126 FLFETTMPT
+126 FLFETTMQT

-154 EGSILDV
+154 EGSILDI
-161 YGGEYEWDEW
+161 YGGEYVWDGW
-171 TVHLQSRRGLDNGV
+171 TVRLQDRRGLDNGV

-202 ANMKTGIVP
+202 ANLKTGIIP

-223 SSPQIIQAPGEFN
+223 SNPQIIQAPGEFN

-294 EALERVRI
+294 EALERVRM
-302 GDTVHVFFAQL
+302 GDTVHVFFDQL
-313 GINVSSRIV
+313 GISVTSRIV

-341 RANIAGTIADQQQQI
+341 RANIAETIADQQHQI
-356 DDLTQN
+356 DKLAN
-362 PTLSSAFKKAVASL
+362 PTTLSTAYKQAVESL

-382 AEGGSVRFL
+382 AKGGSVRFL

-432 GPFEIGATLNDGIVA
+432 GPFVLGATLSGGIVA
-447 NFITVGVLNG
+447 NFITTGVLNAG
-457 DLIQTGTI
+457 LITTGVLQSENGKSYFDLNSGEVNLEGKIKTSITEDSYIIIDGNTIEFIGEVNNCGTIQVAKFYNLDGSVYWGYQIGGNARFSGREISVSDEFTFKGRKAEWVDLTTTTGTI
-465 KSPNGRMTINLDQ
+465 K
-478 GKFSTWGISSLTGE
+478 
-492 EIIFNFN
+492 
-499 NGTITQMQ
+499 
-507 GNLKSGEWYNDNKVG
+507 V
-522 ILATGQIDAYGINI
+522 LAYTGQ
-536 LREFDID
+536 
-543 NKQESNR
+543 
-550 ITVAYHDEAFR
+550 
-561 NRITLAGEAYRIW
+561 
-574 TDTTGSGES
+574 
-583 RLFAY
+583 
-588 VSGKN
+588 
-593 LTIETDV
+593 
-600 LYVEGVAYKP
+600 
-610 KTITVDGQEYTVLG
+610 
-624 A
+624 

>member
-1 MSMIL
+1 MSMVL
-6 FPSGATTFETQGLGS
+6 FPDDATTFDNQGLGS

-302 GDTVHVFFAQL
+302 GDTVYVFFAQL

-382 AEGGSVRFL
+382 AKGGSVRFL

-465 KSPNGRMTINLDQ
+465 QSPNGRMTINLDQ

-507 GNLKSGEWYNDNKVG
+507 GDLKSGEWYNDNNVG

-536 LREFDID
+536 LREFNID

-610 KTITVDGQEYTVLG
+610 TTITVDGQEYTVLG

>member
-202 ANMKTGIVP
+202 ANLKTGIIP

-302 GDTVHVFFAQL
+302 GDTVYVFFAQL

-382 AEGGSVRFL
+382 AKGGSVRFL

-425 ASENGYN
+425 ASENGYD

-465 KSPNGRMTINLDQ
+465 QSPNGRMTINLDQ
-478 GKFSTWGISSLTGE
+478 GKFSTWGISNITGE

-507 GNLKSGEWYNDNKVG
+507 GKLKSGEWYNDNNVG

-610 KTITVDGQEYTVLG
+610 TTITVDGQEYTVLG

>member
-1 MSMIL
+1 MSMVL

-21 IIDAISCNVH
+21 IVDAISCNVH

-43 YPITGLQYNNLQN
+43 YPITGTQYGNLQN
-56 RRIIYSK
+56 RRIIFSK

-77 ITRPMNGIIS
+77 ITRPMNGIVS
-87 IYARHVSYDLAGI
+87 IYARHISYDLSGI

-110 QSAMQ
+110 QAAMQ

-171 TVHLQSRRGLDNGV
+171 TVHLQSRRGSDNGV

-202 ANMKTGIVP
+202 ANLKTGIIP
-211 YWINSENGEVIY
+211 YWIDSETGEVIY

-246 DKFESQPT
+246 EQFESQPT
-254 PEQLADAGQQYVT
+254 PQELAEAGQEYIT
-267 NNKIGV
+267 DNKIGV

-313 GINVSSRIV
+313 GINVSSRVV

-362 PTLSSAFKKAVASL
+362 PTLSSAFKKAVTSL

-382 AEGGSVRFL
+382 AKGGSVRFL
-391 DTDADGEPD
+391 DSDGDGEPD

-447 NFITVGVLNG
+447 NFITAGVLNG

-465 KSPNGRMTINLDQ
+465 QSPNGRMTINLDQ
-478 GKFSTWGISSLTGE
+478 GKFSTWGISSLTEE

-507 GNLKSGEWYNDNKVG
+507 GSLKSGEWYNDNNVG
-522 ILATGQIDAYGINI
+522 ILATGQVDAYGINI

-543 NKQESNR
+543 NKQKSNR

-561 NRITLAGEAYRIW
+561 NRITLAGEAFRIW
-574 TDTTGSGES
+574 TDTTGSGKS

-588 VSGKN
+588 VSGGN
-593 LTIETDV
+593 LTVEADV
-600 LYVEGVAYKP
+600 LYVDGVAYKP
-610 KTITVDGQEYTVLG
+610 TTITVDGQEYTVLG

>member
-135 VANFSCQYP
+135 IANFSCQYP

-302 GDTVHVFFAQL
+302 GDTIHVFFAQL

-382 AEGGSVRFL
+382 AKGGSVRFL

-465 KSPNGRMTINLDQ
+465 QSPNGRMTINLDQ
-478 GKFSTWGISSLTGE
+478 GKFSTWGISNLTGE

-507 GNLKSGEWYNDNKVG
+507 GNLKSGEWYNDNNVG

-536 LREFDID
+536 LREFNID

-588 VSGKN
+588 TSGKN

-610 KTITVDGQEYTVLG
+610 TTITVDGQEYTVLG

>member
-1 MSMIL
+1 MSMVL

-21 IIDAISCNVH
+21 VVDAISCNVH

-43 YPITGLQYNNLQN
+43 YPITGTQYGNLQN
-56 RRIIYSK
+56 RRIIFSK
-63 HDPYSDPQ
+63 HDPYSEPQ

-77 ITRPMNGIIS
+77 ITRPMNGIVT
-87 IYARHVSYDLAGI
+87 IYARHVSYDLSGI

-171 TVHLQSRRGLDNGV
+171 TVHLQSRRGSDNGV

-202 ANMKTGIVP
+202 ANLKTGIIP
-211 YWINSENGEVIY
+211 YWINSETGEVIY

-246 DKFESQPT
+246 EQFESQPT
-254 PEQLADAGQQYVT
+254 PQELAEAGQEYIT
-267 NNKIGV
+267 DNKIGV

-313 GINVSSRIV
+313 GINVSSRVV

-362 PTLSSAFKKAVASL
+362 PTLSSAFKKAVTSL

-382 AEGGSVRFL
+382 AKGGSVRFL
-391 DTDADGEPD
+391 DSDGDGEPD

-447 NFITVGVLNG
+447 NFITAGVLNG

-465 KSPNGRMTINLDQ
+465 QSPNGRMTINLDQ

-507 GNLKSGEWYNDNKVG
+507 GSLKSGEWYNDNNVG
-522 ILATGQIDAYGINI
+522 ILATGQVDAYGINI

-561 NRITLAGEAYRIW
+561 NQITLAGEAFRIW
-574 TDTTGSGES
+574 TDTTGSGKS

-588 VSGKN
+588 VSGGN
-593 LTIETDV
+593 LTIEADV
-600 LYVEGVAYKP
+600 LYVDGVAYKP
-610 KTITVDGQEYTVLG
+610 TTITVDGQEYTVLG

>member
-1 MSMIL
+1 MSMVL

-21 IIDAISCNVH
+21 IVDAISCNVH

-43 YPITGLQYNNLQN
+43 YPITGTQYGNLQN
-56 RRIIYSK
+56 RRIIFSK
-63 HDPYSDPQ
+63 HDPYSEPQ

-77 ITRPMNGIIS
+77 ITRPMNGIVT
-87 IYARHVSYDLAGI
+87 IYARHVSYDLSGI

-110 QSAMQ
+110 QAAMQ

-161 YGGEYEWDEW
+161 YGGEYEWDGW

-202 ANMKTGIVP
+202 ANLKTGIIP
-211 YWINSENGEVIY
+211 YWINSETGEVIY

-246 DKFESQPT
+246 EQFESQPT
-254 PEQLADAGQQYVT
+254 PQELAEAGQEYIT
-267 NNKIGV
+267 DNKVGV

-313 GINVSSRIV
+313 GINVSSRVV

-341 RANIAGTIADQQQQI
+341 RADIAGTIADQQQQI

-362 PTLSSAFKKAVASL
+362 PTLSSAFKKAVTSL

-382 AEGGSVRFL
+382 AKGGSVRFL
-391 DTDADGEPD
+391 DTDGDGEPD

-465 KSPNGRMTINLDQ
+465 QSPNGRMTINLDQ
-478 GKFSTWGISSLTGE
+478 GRFSTWGISSLTGE

-507 GNLKSGEWYNDNKVG
+507 GSLKSGEWYNDNNVG
-522 ILATGQIDAYGINI
+522 ILATGQVDAYGINI

-543 NKQESNR
+543 NKADSNR
-550 ITVAYHDEAFR
+550 ITVAYHDEAFG
-561 NRITLAGEAYRIW
+561 NRITLAGEAFRIW
-574 TDTTGSGES
+574 TDTTGFGKS

-588 VSGKN
+588 VSGGN
-593 LTIETDV
+593 LTIEADV
-600 LYVEGVAYKP
+600 LYVDGVAYKP
-610 KTITVDGQEYTVLG
+610 TTITVDGQEYTVLG